1 VKNNEHRNLKI
12 MKSTIKAA
20 QAIAAR
26 ESLHNTLRR
35 IENASFEAAPT
46 TADLNIHERVT
57 EFNAALATEAYFQQP
72 LTDFAVGWRDADLDA
87 ELEFFAPE
95 VPVSERF
102 EYAVADNAEEFL
114 SDGDDDER
122 AIKGDFKD
130 VEYTETKVQEKTR
143 NRGLQITLD
152 LDLLKGRSN
161 WEEYYVQKLLRRIK
175 RNSLRRAIALLNTGT
190 NDAKTWDATAGKDPD
205 QDVLTALI
213 AAADQSGVKPNRVGY
228 GDTAS
233 SKRQLAHRA
242 QNSAG
247 GFASAAMSEAQLAG
261 MLGVEQVLFSKSRF
275 TSSAT
280 AKTQTVSNLVLLFN
294 AASGMDTEDASNIK
308 RFVSNGSPEEGG
320 GRYQVY
326 SQRISAKRHVIAVG
340 HYELIKITSL
350 LGMRKIT
357 VS

>member
-175 RNSLRRAIALLNTGT
+175 RNSLRRAITLLNTGT

-228 GDTAS
+228 GDTELQAPARPPCPEQRRRI
-233 SKRQLAHRA
+233 RQRRDER
-242 QNSAG
+242 SATRRDARCG
-247 GFASAAMSEAQLAG
+247 ASA
-261 MLGVEQVLFSKSRF
+261 
-275 TSSAT
+275 
-280 AKTQTVSNLVLLFN
+280 LL
-294 AASGMDTEDASNIK
+294 
-308 RFVSNGSPEEGG
+308 EEPLHLQRHRQDPDGLQPRPPVQRRQRHG
-320 GRYQVY
+320 HRGRLQH
-326 SQRISAKRHVIAVG
+326 QALRLERIA
-340 HYELIKITSL
+340 
-350 LGMRKIT
+350 
-357 VS
+357 

>member
-1 VKNNEHRNLKI
+1 
-12 MKSTIKAA
+12 MKSKINIA

-35 IENASFEAAPT
+35 IENASYEAAPT

-72 LTDFAVGWRDADLDA
+72 LTDFAVGWRDAELDA
-87 ELEFFAPE
+87 ELEFFAPA

-114 SDGDDDER
+114 SDYLDDER
-122 AIKGDFKD
+122 PIKGDFKD

-152 LDLLKGRSN
+152 LDQLKGRAN
-161 WEEYYVQKLLRRIK
+161 WEEYYTQKLLRRIK
-175 RNSLRRAIALLNTGT
+175 RNSLRRAIALLATGT
-190 NDAKTWDATAGKDPD
+190 NDAKTWDTTAGKDPD
-205 QDVLTALI
+205 QDVLVALI
-213 AAADQSGVKPNRVGY
+213 TAADTAGVKPNRVGY
-228 GDTAS
+228 GDTSA

-247 GFASAAMSEAQLAG
+247 GFASAAMNEAQIAG
-261 MLGVEQVLFSKSRF
+261 LLGVDSVLFSKSRY
-275 TSSAT
+275 TSGAT
-280 AKTQTVSNLVLLFN
+280 AKTQSVGNLVLMFN
-294 AASGMDTEDASNIK
+294 ASSGMDTEDASNIK
-308 RFVSNGSPEEGG
+308 RFVSNGSAEEGG
-320 GRYQVY
+320 GPFQVY

-340 HYELIKITSL
+340 CYEIIKITST
-350 LGMRKIT
+350 LGLRKIT

>member
-1 VKNNEHRNLKI
+1 
-12 MKSTIKAA
+12 MKTNTKMIEALGR
-20 QAIAAR
+20 R
-26 ESLHNTLRR
+26 ESVYNTLRR
-35 IENASFEAAPT
+35 IENASYEAAPT

-72 LTDFAVGWRDADLDA
+72 LTDFAVGWRDAELDA

-102 EYAVADNAEEFL
+102 EYAVADNPEEFL
-114 SDGDDDER
+114 SDGQDDER
-122 AIKGDFKD
+122 PIKGDFKD

-152 LDLLKGRSN
+152 LDQLKGRSN
-161 WEEYYVQKLLRRIK
+161 WEEYYTQKLLRRIK
-175 RNSLRRAIALLNTGT
+175 RNSLRRAIALLATGT
-190 NDAKTWDATAGKDPD
+190 NDAKTWDTTAGKDPD
-205 QDVLTALI
+205 QDVITALI
-213 AAADQSGVKPNRVGY
+213 AAADQSGVKPNRVGF
-228 GDTAS
+228 GDTSAAR
-233 SKRQLAHRA
+233 RQLAHRA

-247 GFASAAMSEAQLAG
+247 GFASAAMNEAQMAG
-261 MLGVEQVLFSKSRF
+261 LFGVDQVLFSKSRF

-280 AKTQTVSNLVLLFN
+280 AKTQAVGNLVLLFN
-294 AASGMDTEDASNIK
+294 ASSGMDTEDASNIK
-308 RFVSNGSPEEGG
+308 RFVSNGGEEEGG
-320 GRYQVY
+320 GRFQVY

-340 HYELIKITSL
+340 HYEITKITSL